1 MRCVRV
7 TRALHSLYLEMSFAK
22 ILVSLTQRYRV
33 ENQDF
38 MQEKV

>member
-7 TRALHSLYLEMSFAK
+7 TRALRSLNLEVFFAK
-22 ILVSLTQRYRV
+22 MLVSLTQGYRV

-38 MQEKV
+38 LQDV